1 MVNLLAQ
8 KMRALRPGLGMSSS
22 PDERSDIRSATPS
35 ESVVKNCRVV
45 ICAIPIRSLRT
56 K

>member
-1 MVNLLAQ
+1 VNLLAQ
-8 KMRALRPGLGMSSS
+8 KMRAFRPGLGMSSS
-22 PDERSDIRSATPS
+22 PDERSDIQSATRS
-35 ESVVKNCRVV
+35 EPVVKNCGAV